1 MVVKYVHGVTE
12 VSLLVVNAIV
22 STDMP
27 FSEYLGSECCV
38 YHSKFF
44 L

>member
-1 MVVKYVHGVTE
+1 MLVKYVHGTTE

-27 FSEYLGSECCV
+27 LRIFRIRMLCV
-38 YHSKFF
+38 PLEIF